1 MRIIHLSLTNFRNY
15 GRLELTLP
23 PGPTLL
29 HGNNA
34 QGKTNLLEAIY
45 YLATARS
52 SHADQDYQLLNW
64 QALQPEEP
72 IVVGRLTAQLETNDG
87 RRQIEIR
94 LIREQQRGSATFR
107 REALVNRRKVRLM
120 DLLGNLRVVLFL
132 PQDVQIITGSP
143 AKRRRYL
150 DITLCQTDPVY
161 CRTLSAY
168 NKVLEQRNALLRQI
182 AEQGRG
188 RDILPIYTEKLVH
201 LGSQIFA
208 RRAAF
213 VAQLAQEAQRIHYE
227 ALTQGREVIR
237 LSYLPRL
244 TADSLSRGDGETIQE
259 SSALAD
265 WLNEQQDTGRIEAKF
280 QQVLDEIKKTELA
293 GGTTR
298 IGPHRDDW
306 RFWVDGRD
314 LSSYGSRGQQR
325 TALLALKMAE
335 INWMAEESGE
345 TPVLLL
351 DEVVAELDEHRRALL
366 LETVQKAA
374 QSVLTATDPG
384 MFTTAFLEKA
394 ATMTVENGRI
404 MADTSVADTSAADS
418 PADEQGDEAAGGP
431 EALLEAES

>member
-1 MRIIHLSLTNFRNY
+1 MQAVSAYVKIFSMRITHLSLTNFRNY
-15 GRLELTLP
+15 GRLELALA

-52 SHADQDYQLLNW
+52 SHADQDYQLINW
-64 QALQPEEP
+64 QALQLEEP
-72 IVVGRLTAQLETNDG
+72 LVVGRLTAQIETNDG
-87 RRQIEIR
+87 QRQIEMR
-94 LIREQQRGSATFR
+94 LIREQQRNNGSFR

-143 AKRRRYL
+143 SKRRRYL
-150 DITLCQTDPVY
+150 DITLCQTDSVY

-188 RDILPIYTEKLVH
+188 RDVLPIYTDKLVH

-208 RRAAF
+208 KRAAF

-227 ALTQGREVIR
+227 SLTDGREVIR

-244 TADSLSRGDGETIQE
+244 TANSFSRGDEETIQE
-259 SSALAD
+259 ASALAD
-265 WLNEQQDTGRIEAKF
+265 WLHEQSDVGNIEARF
-280 QQVLDEIKKTELA
+280 QKVLEEIKKTELSS
-293 GGTTR
+293 GTTR

-314 LSSYGSRGQQR
+314 LSSFGSRGQQR
-325 TALLALKMAE
+325 TALLALKLAE
-335 INWMAEESGE
+335 INWMSKETGE
-345 TPVLLL
+345 TPILLL
-351 DEVVAELDEHRRALL
+351 DEVVAELDERRRELL
-366 LETVQKAA
+366 LETVEKAA
-374 QSVLTATDPG
+374 QSIVTATDPS
-384 MFTTAFLEKA
+384 MFTPAFLETST
-394 ATMTVENGRI
+394 TMTVENGRI
-404 MADTSVADTSAADS
+404 TK
-418 PADEQGDEAAGGP
+418 DETAIWE
-431 EALLEAES
+431 EV

>member
-1 MRIIHLSLTNFRNY
+1 MRITHLSLTNFRNY

-29 HGNNA
+29 HGDNA

-72 IVVGRLTAQLETNDG
+72 IVVGRLTAQLETNQG
-87 RRQIEIR
+87 QRQIEIR
-94 LIREQQRGSATFR
+94 LIREQQRNNATFR

-244 TADSLSRGDGETIQE
+244 TLNSLNRGDEETVRE
-259 SSALAD
+259 ASALAD
-265 WLNEQQDTGRIEAKF
+265 WLNEQQETAQIEAKF
-280 QQVLDEIKKTELA
+280 QQVLDQIQKTEMA
-293 GGTTR
+293 AGTTR

-325 TALLALKMAE
+325 SALLALKMAE
-335 INWMAEESGE
+335 INWMAAESGE

-366 LETVQKAA
+366 LETVQKAT

-384 MFTTAFLEKA
+384 MFTASFLEKA
-394 ATMTVENGRI
+394 TTMTVEKGRVT
-404 MADTSVADTSAADS
+404 ADPLTDGAVDESADKAADES
-418 PADEQGDEAAGGP
+418 
-431 EALLEAES
+431 EALLEVES

>member
-15 GRLELTLP
+15 GRLELALP
-23 PGPTLL
+23 TGPTLL
-29 HGNNA
+29 HGENA

-52 SHADQDYQLLNW
+52 SHADQDHQLINW

-72 IVVGRLTAQLETNDG
+72 VIVGRLTAQIETNEG
-87 RRQIEIR
+87 QRQIEIR
-94 LIREQQRGSATFR
+94 LIREQQGGSSSFR

-150 DITLCQTDPVY
+150 DITLCQTDSVY
-161 CRTLSAY
+161 CRTLSSY

-188 RDILPIYTEKLVH
+188 RDVLPIYTEKLIH

-208 RRAAF
+208 KRAAF
-213 VAQLAQEAQRIHYE
+213 VTRLAQEAQHIHYE

-244 TADSLSRGDGETIQE
+244 TVNSLNRGDEDTVQE
-259 SSALAD
+259 ASALSD
-265 WLNEQQDTGRIEAKF
+265 WLNEQSAPGKIEARF
-280 QQVLDEIKKTELA
+280 EQVLDEVKQTELS

-325 TALLALKMAE
+325 TALLALKMSE
-335 INWMAEESGE
+335 IKWMAEESGE
-345 TPVLLL
+345 TPILLL
-351 DEVVAELDEHRRALL
+351 DEVVAELDEHRRGLL
-366 LETVQKAA
+366 LATVQEAA

-384 MFTTAFLEKA
+384 MFTPSFLEKA
-394 ATMTVENGRI
+394 TTMTVESGRI
-404 MADTSVADTSAADS
+404 TQDDAAVFEEVQS
-418 PADEQGDEAAGGP
+418 
-431 EALLEAES
+431 

>member
-1 MRIIHLSLTNFRNY
+1 MQAVYAYAKIFLMRITHLSLTNFRNY
-15 GRLELTLP
+15 GRLELDLP
-23 PGPTLL
+23 PGPMLL

-52 SHADQDYQLLNW
+52 SHADQDYQLINW
-64 QALQPEEP
+64 QAMQPEEP
-72 IVVGRLTAQLETNDG
+72 VVVGRLTAQIETKDG
-87 RRQIEIR
+87 QRQIEMR
-94 LIREQQRGSATFR
+94 LIREQQGNNGSFR

-150 DITLCQTDPVY
+150 DITLCQTDSVY

-188 RDILPIYTEKLVH
+188 RDVLPIYTEKLVH
-201 LGSQIFA
+201 LGSHIFA
-208 RRAAF
+208 KRAAF

-227 ALTQGREVIR
+227 SLTDGREVIR
-237 LSYLPRL
+237 LNYLPRL
-244 TADSLSRGDGETIQE
+244 TANSFSRGDEETIQE
-259 SSALAD
+259 ASELAD
-265 WLNEQQDTGRIEAKF
+265 WLYEQTEAAEIEGRFHK
-280 QQVLDEIKKTELA
+280 VLEEINKVELSS
-293 GGTTR
+293 GTTR

-325 TALLALKMAE
+325 TALLALKLAE
-335 INWMAEESGE
+335 INWMSEETGE
-345 TPVLLL
+345 TPILLL
-351 DEVVAELDEHRRALL
+351 DEVVAELDERRRGLL
-366 LETVQKAA
+366 LETVEKAA
-374 QSVLTATDPG
+374 QSVITATDPG
-384 MFTTAFLEKA
+384 MFTPAFLETA
-394 ATMTVENGRI
+394 TTMTVDNGRI
-404 MADTSVADTSAADS
+404 TK
-418 PADEQGDEAAGGP
+418 DEANI
-431 EALLEAES
+431 LEEVEP

>member
-1 MRIIHLSLTNFRNY
+1 MQAVSAYVKIFSMRITHLSLTNFRNY
-15 GRLELTLP
+15 GRLELALA

-52 SHADQDYQLLNW
+52 SHADQDYQLINW
-64 QALQPEEP
+64 QALQSEEP
-72 IVVGRLTAQLETNDG
+72 LVVGRLTAQIETNDG
-87 RRQIEIR
+87 QRQIEMR
-94 LIREQQRGSATFR
+94 LIREQQRNNGSFR

-143 AKRRRYL
+143 SKRRRYL
-150 DITLCQTDPVY
+150 DITLCQTDSVY

-188 RDILPIYTEKLVH
+188 RDVLPIYTDKLVH

-208 RRAAF
+208 KRAAF

-227 ALTQGREVIR
+227 SLTDGREVIR

-244 TADSLSRGDGETIQE
+244 TANNFSRGDEETIQE
-259 SSALAD
+259 ASALAD
-265 WLNEQQDTGRIEAKF
+265 WLHEQSDVGNIEARF
-280 QQVLDEIKKTELA
+280 QKVLEEIKKTELSS
-293 GGTTR
+293 GTTR

-314 LSSYGSRGQQR
+314 LSSFGSRGQQR
-325 TALLALKMAE
+325 TALLALKLAE
-335 INWMAEESGE
+335 INWMSKETGE
-345 TPVLLL
+345 TPILLL
-351 DEVVAELDEHRRALL
+351 DEVVAELDERRRELL
-366 LETVQKAA
+366 LETVEKAA
-374 QSVLTATDPG
+374 QSIVTATDPS
-384 MFTTAFLEKA
+384 MFTPAFLETST
-394 ATMTVENGRI
+394 TMTVENGRI
-404 MADTSVADTSAADS
+404 TK
-418 PADEQGDEAAGGP
+418 DETAIWE
-431 EALLEAES
+431 EV

>member
-1 MRIIHLSLTNFRNY
+1 MQITHLSLTNFRNY

-23 PGPTLL
+23 AGPTLL
-29 HGNNA
+29 HGDNA

-52 SHADQDYQLLNW
+52 SHADHDHQLINW
-64 QALQPEEP
+64 EALDPEEP
-72 IVVGRLTAQLETNDG
+72 IVVGRLTAQIETKEG
-87 RRQIEIR
+87 QRQIEIR
-94 LIREQQRGSATFR
+94 LIREQQRGNTSFR

-132 PQDVQIITGSP
+132 PQDIQIITGSP

-161 CRTLSAY
+161 CRTLSSY

-188 RDILPIYTEKLVH
+188 QDVLPIYTEKLVH
-201 LGSQIFA
+201 LGSQIFTK
-208 RRAAF
+208 RAAF
-213 VAQLAQEAQRIHYE
+213 VARLAQAAQQIHYE
-227 ALTQGREVIR
+227 SLTEGREVIR

-244 TADSLSRGDGETIQE
+244 TNNSTSRNNGEAVQE
-259 SSALAD
+259 ASDLAD
-265 WLNEQQDTGRIEAKF
+265 WINEQGSIEQVEAKF
-280 QQVLDEIKKTELA
+280 QQIMDEIKNSELS

-306 RFWVDGRD
+306 RFWVNGRA

-325 TALLALKMAE
+325 SALLALKMAE
-335 INWMAEESGE
+335 INWMADTSGE
-345 TPVLLL
+345 TPILLL
-351 DEVVAELDEHRRALL
+351 DEVVAELDEHRRGLL
-366 LETVQKAA
+366 LETVQKAT

-384 MFTTAFLEKA
+384 MFTGTFLENA
-394 ATMTVENGRI
+394 STMTVSNGQVMVDHPSTI
-404 MADTSVADTSAADS
+404 
-418 PADEQGDEAAGGP
+418 Q
-431 EALLEAES
+431 ESS

>member
-1 MRIIHLSLTNFRNY
+1 MRIVHLSLTNFRNY
-15 GRLELTLP
+15 GRLELDLP

-29 HGNNA
+29 HGENA

-52 SHADQDYQLLNW
+52 SHADHDQQLINW
-64 QALQPEEP
+64 EALQPEEP

-87 RRQIEIR
+87 QRQIEMR
-94 LIREQQRGSATFR
+94 LIRERQRGNGSFR

-150 DITLCQTDPVY
+150 DITLCQTDAVY

-188 RDILPIYTEKLVH
+188 QDVLPIYTEKLVH
-201 LGSQIFA
+201 LGSLIFA
-208 RRAAF
+208 KRAAF
-213 VAQLAQEAQRIHYE
+213 VSKLAQVAQQIHYE
-227 ALTQGREVIR
+227 DLTQGREVIR
-237 LSYLPRL
+237 LNYLPKL
-244 TADSLSRGDGETIQE
+244 TTRSFSRGDESAIQE
-259 SSALAD
+259 AIELAE
-265 WLNEQQDTGRIEAKF
+265 WLAEQTTPDDIEGRFDAVLEAN
-280 QQVLDEIKKTELA
+280 QQVEFA
-293 GGTTR
+293 RGTTH

-314 LSSYGSRGQQR
+314 LSSFGSRGQQR

-335 INWMAEESGE
+335 INWMKDETGES
-345 TPVLLL
+345 PILLL
-351 DEVVAELDEHRRALL
+351 DEVVAELDEHRRGLL
-366 LETVQKAA
+366 LQAVQKAA

-384 MFTTAFLEKA
+384 MFTPTFLA
-394 ATMTVENGRI
+394 QATTMTVDDGRI
-404 MADTSVADTSAADS
+404 
-418 PADEQGDEAAGGP
+418 ERDEAAV
-431 EALLEAES
+431 LEE